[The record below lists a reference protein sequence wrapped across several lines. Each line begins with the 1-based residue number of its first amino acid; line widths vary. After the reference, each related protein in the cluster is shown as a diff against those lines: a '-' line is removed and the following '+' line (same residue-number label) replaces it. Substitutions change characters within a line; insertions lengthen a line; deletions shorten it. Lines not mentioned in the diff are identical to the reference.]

1 LVKSFL
7 GGQQMICALPFNFDV
22 SVPRAGKYQLSAR
35 IVTVRDTSPLLLALN
50 KATEGIEMPI
60 PYTLGAWQQTPPVMV
75 ELKQGGNTL
84 AFTNQTR
91 AFALKDLTLTPVK

>member
-1 LVKSFL
+1 
-7 GGQQMICALPFNFDV
+7 
-22 SVPRAGKYQLSAR
+22 
-35 IVTVRDTSPLLLALN
+35 
-50 KATEGIEMPI
+50 
-60 PYTLGAWQQTPPVMV
+60 MV